1 MKISTKGRYA
11 LKLML
16 DIAVNSNGKPVRI
29 KEIAARQGISDKYLE
44 QIIASL
50 NKAGLVSS
58 IRGPQGGYMLTAE
71 PSEYTAG
78 KILRVAEG
86 DMAPVSC
93 LDSEVNTC
101 PRKGDCITLPLYE
114 QIDEAINKVIDK
126 VTMQDLIDEYRAA
139 KEQ

>member
-1 MKISTKGRYA
+1 
-11 LKLML
+11 
-16 DIAVNSNGKPVRI
+16 
-29 KEIAARQGISDKYLE
+29 
-44 QIIASL
+44 
-50 NKAGLVSS
+50 
-58 IRGPQGGYMLTAE
+58 
-71 PSEYTAG
+71 
-78 KILRVAEG
+78 
-86 DMAPVSC
+86 MAPVSC